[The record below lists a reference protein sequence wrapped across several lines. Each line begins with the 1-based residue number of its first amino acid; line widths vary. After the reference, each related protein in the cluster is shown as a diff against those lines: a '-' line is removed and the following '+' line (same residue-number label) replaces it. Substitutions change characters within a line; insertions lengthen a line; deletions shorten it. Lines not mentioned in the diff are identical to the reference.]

1 MLERSDI
8 QGLVTSA
15 YSRLGHATYLFFEIE
30 EGGESRAR
38 QWLGELA
45 STVRTADERFR
56 EATVGV
62 NVALTKSGLD
72 HLGLPHDA
80 LRTFPR
86 EFRQGMHF
94 VDRAVTLG
102 DVGASEPAHW
112 VFGGTKNRRLDVAVL
127 LFAST
132 QEELE
137 RLLRPYQNAG
147 RLAERGLGLVHTL
160 ETRMLEGEKEHF
172 GFRDG
177 IAQPLVEGFPA
188 SHVSDD
194 GFPADFVGERRIK
207 AGEFV
212 LGYDNEYGLRPHSP
226 SLASDDDRRGLLH
239 TLPES
244 EGTRRDLGENG
255 SFLVVR
261 QLAQDVAGFW
271 SYCRRVATS
280 DRDAR
285 LVAEKMVGRTLDG
298 LPLADPGAGLGPFG
312 YAGDLRGHGCP
323 VGAHVRRTNPREALP
338 GGLEASLIVSRR
350 HRILRRGRSYGP
362 PLGETTRDDGVPRG
376 LAFLCVNANLR
387 RQFEFIQ
394 QAWAANPKFAE
405 LADEDDPIIGQRAF
419 TRSVFTMPGEP
430 VRRRVT
436 ELPTFVTVKGGGYFF
451 LPGVR
456 VLQFLASGDALA
468 RR

>member
-8 QGLVTSA
+8 QGIVTSA
-15 YSRLGHATYLFFEIE
+15 YARLGHATYLFFEVE
-30 EGGESRAR
+30 DGERAR
-38 QWLGELA
+38 RWLGELTEA
-45 STVRTADERFR
+45 VRTADERFR
-56 EATVGV
+56 GATTGQNVG
-62 NVALTKSGLD
+62 LTSSGLEQ
-72 HLGLPHDA
+72 LGLPRDA

-102 DVGASEPAHW
+102 DVGASAPEHW
-112 VFGGTKNRRLDVAVL
+112 LFGGTRNRRLDVAVL

-132 QEELE
+132 RDELG
-137 RLLRPYQNAG
+137 RLVRPYEDESV
-147 RLAERGLGLVHTL
+147 LAQHGLALVHTL

-177 IAQPLVEGFPA
+177 VAQPLVEGFPG

-194 GFPADFVGERRIK
+194 GFPADFTGERRIR

-226 SLASDDDRRGLLH
+226 SLASDDDGRGVLH

-261 QLAQDVAGFW
+261 QLDQDVAGFW
-271 SYCRRVATS
+271 SYCRRVASS

-285 LVAEKMVGRTLDG
+285 LVAEKMVGRSVEG

-312 YAGDLRGHGCP
+312 YREDLKGHGCP
-323 VGAHVRRTNPREALP
+323 VGAHIRRTNPRDALP
-338 GGLEASLIVSRR
+338 GGLEASIIVSRR
-350 HRILRRGRSYGP
+350 HRILRRGRPYGP
-362 PLGETTRDDGVPRG
+362 PLDVMTRDDGVQRG

-436 ELPTFVTVKGGGYFF
+436 GLPTFVTLRGGGYFF
-451 LPGVR
+451 VPGVR
-456 VLQFLASGDALA
+456 VLRYLASGDALA